1 MLIVGLGNPGK
12 KYEGTRHNLGFMFV
26 DLLAREANSEIKRAD
41 CKALVGRAVIE
52 GEPVELVKPQT
63 YMNLSGESV
72 VCLVRKRP
80 DLKIEC
86 ELLVVVDDLALPLG
100 AIRLRARGSS
110 GGHNGL
116 KSIAHHLRT
125 EDYPRLRIGIRPE
138 HPINDTAR
146 FVLERFPLNARSTV
160 EDVLERS
167 ADAVRF
173 IIKHGIERAMSQYNW
188 GSG

>member
-12 KYEGTRHNLGFMFV
+12 EYEGTRHNLGFMLV
-26 DLLAREANSEIKRAD
+26 DLLAREANSEVKRAD
-41 CKALVGRAVIE
+41 CKALVGRAVLE
-52 GEPVELVKPQT
+52 GERIELAKPQT

-72 VCLVRKRP
+72 ACLVRKRP
-80 DLKIEC
+80 GLKVESD
-86 ELLVVVDDLALPLG
+86 LLVVVDDLALPLG
-100 AIRLRARGSS
+100 SIRLRARGSS

-138 HPINDTAR
+138 HLINDTAR
-146 FVLERFPLNARSTV
+146 FVLERFPQSVRSTV
-160 EDVLERS
+160 DEVLERS
-167 ADAVRF
+167 AETVRF
-173 IIKHGIERAMSQYNW
+173 IVKHGIERAMSQYNW